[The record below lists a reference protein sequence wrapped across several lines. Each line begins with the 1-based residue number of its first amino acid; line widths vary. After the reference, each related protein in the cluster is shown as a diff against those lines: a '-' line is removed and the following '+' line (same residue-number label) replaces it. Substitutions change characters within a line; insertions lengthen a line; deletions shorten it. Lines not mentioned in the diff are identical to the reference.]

1 MGNKERKLQNALLMH
16 IIEKIVGSQTN
27 NRFMNIGLK
36 NDFLSLNKVR
46 HQTDLTKLHGAQ
58 LHVQRNNSQK
68 IFS

>member
-1 MGNKERKLQNALLMH
+1 MH

-46 HQTDLTKLHGAQ
+46 HQTDL
-58 LHVQRNNSQK
+58 
-68 IFS
+68 